1 MGLSVSS
8 LEICLPGQLMF
19 SAARACKS
27 NGAMAEHTYLHLG
40 VGPAGH
46 LNNHVED
53 RLLLVGIQGNVVPW
67 RDELSVLLNEDTVL
81 ERVGRANP
89 AGCVGHDG

>member
-1 MGLSVSS
+1 MG
-8 LEICLPGQLMF
+8 QWQ
-19 SAARACKS
+19 RT
-27 NGAMAEHTYLHLG
+27 HLHLG

-67 RDELSVLLNEDTVL
+67 RDELSVLLNEDAVL
-81 ERVGRANP
+81 ERVGRANL
-89 AGCVGHDG
+89 AGRVCHVGWCRG